1 MAQKKVVVAFGTRYG
16 STRIIAGEVADFLKQ
31 KGCLIELVDL
41 RSRGVRSRLEDFDM
55 AVVGSS
61 IAMFSW
67 IAKVKAFLRRCGKTG
82 IPTAVFISSGMA
94 VDAPEKAKMKFLD
107 KIVAQNQIRPI
118 AAEAFAPVI
127 DFRPGSDVPEKT
139 KKRIKGTIKAVAKDR
154 FQEDGLMD
162 LRDKGQFE
170 NFLGQLAASI

>member
-1 MAQKKVVVAFGTRYG
+1 MAQKKIVVAYGTRYG
-16 STRIIAGEVADFLKQ
+16 STRIIAGEVAEFLKQ
-31 KGCLIELVDL
+31 KGCLTELVDL

-67 IAKVKAFLRRCGKTG
+67 ITKVKAFLRKCKKTG
-82 IPTAVFISSGMA
+82 IPTAIFISSGMA
-94 VDAPEKAKMKFLD
+94 VDDPEKAKTKFMD
-107 KIVAQNQIRPI
+107 KIIARNQIRPI

-162 LRDKGQFE
+162 LRDKDQFE
-170 NFLGQLAASI
+170 SFLAELAASL